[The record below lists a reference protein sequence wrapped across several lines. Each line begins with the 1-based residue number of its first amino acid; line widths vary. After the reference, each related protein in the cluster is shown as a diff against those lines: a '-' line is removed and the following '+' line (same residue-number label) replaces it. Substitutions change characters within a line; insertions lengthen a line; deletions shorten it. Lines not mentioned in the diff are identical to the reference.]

1 MADWVCA
8 KNRGGWGGGE
18 SDKEREKERKWKHV
32 CEKTHQGDEM
42 AIVHRINSAL
52 GCVCIEGSR
61 KAEFTKQKKNKK
73 FGGKW
78 GFTGI
83 NTFNHIEG
91 AVI

>member
-1 MADWVCA
+1 MRKTGV
-8 KNRGGWGGGE
+8 GGGGE

-61 KAEFTKQKKNKK
+61 KAEFTKQKKKK
-73 FGGKW
+73 KIRGEM
-78 GFTGI
+78 GI
-83 NTFNHIEG
+83 YRY
-91 AVI
+91 